1 MCFFMSS
8 LIINSSLVNFT
19 FSIESSLIIGVT
31 DVLMSSILL
40 QARDEPDN
48 GDNVEVD
55 FVFSKEISISSL
67 MTFMLIFLWFFNN
80 TLFMYWRRSGICK
93 LFDEICSMLSF
104 EDLAWVSDFIEERR
118 YSLVNLLS
126 CEDRLAL
133 WLLNS
138 HFFLL

>member
-1 MCFFMSS
+1 MSS
-8 LIINSSLVNFT
+8 FIINSPLVNFT
-19 FSIESSLIIGVT
+19 FFIESSFIIGVT

-55 FVFSKEISISSL
+55 FVFIKEISIISFRSSML
-67 MTFMLIFLWFFNN
+67 MFLWFINN
-80 TLFMYWRRSGICK
+80 TLFMCWRRLDIFM
-93 LFDEICSMLSF
+93 LLDEICSMFSF

-126 CEDRLAL
+126 CEDKLAL
-133 WLLNS
+133 WLSNT
-138 HFFLL
+138 HFSLL

>member
-1 MCFFMSS
+1 MSS
-8 LIINSSLVNFT
+8 FIINSPLDNFT
-19 FSIESSLIIGVT
+19 FFIESSLIIGVT

-55 FVFSKEISISSL
+55 FVFFKEISIISSMTSML
-67 MTFMLIFLWFFNN
+67 MFLWFFNN
-80 TLFMYWRRSGICK
+80 TLFMCWRRLDIFK

-126 CEDRLAL
+126 CEDKLAL
-133 WLLNS
+133 WLSNT
-138 HFFLL
+138 HFSLL

>member
-1 MCFFMSS
+1 MSS
-8 LIINSSLVNFT
+8 FIINSPLDNFT
-19 FSIESSLIIGVT
+19 FFIESSLIIGVT

-67 MTFMLIFLWFFNN
+67 MTFMLMFLWFFNN
-80 TLFMYWRRSGICK
+80 TLFMYWRRSGIFK
-93 LFDEICSMLSF
+93 LFDEICSMFSF